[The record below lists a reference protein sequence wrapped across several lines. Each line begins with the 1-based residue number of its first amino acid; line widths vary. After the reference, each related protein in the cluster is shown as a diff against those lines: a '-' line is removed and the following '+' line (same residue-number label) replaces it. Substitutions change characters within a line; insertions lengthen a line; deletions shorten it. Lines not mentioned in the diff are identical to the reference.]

1 MTKKLL
7 ACYQL
12 HVDKQLVNGEYVY
25 LDLELPEK
33 IIQLIS
39 ETTGKNIGG
48 VSRVSEHFNWK

>member
-48 VSRVSEHFNWK
+48 VSRVSEHFN